1 MAEHQFGFRT
11 RALHAGGTPDAEHG
25 ARSVPIYQT
34 SSFVFKDADDAANLF
49 ALQKY
54 GNIYSRIGNPTVA
67 ALEERI
73 ASLEGGIGAVA
84 TSSGMAAEFITFA
97 ALCGQGDHVVAS
109 SQLYGGTVTQLDVT
123 LRRFGVETTFVPGT
137 DPADYKAAITEHTKA
152 VYTELVANPS
162 GEIADLEGLAAVAHE
177 AGVPLI
183 VDATLNTP
191 YLCRPF
197 EHGADIV
204 IHSIT
209 KFLGGHG
216 NTLGG
221 VVVESGRFDWG
232 NGNFPAM
239 TEPVPSYNNVTWWG
253 NFGEYGFL
261 TKLRSE
267 QLRDIGPSL
276 TPQAAW
282 NLLQGVET
290 LPQRMDAH
298 VANAKE
304 VVQWLVTDPRISYVN
319 YAGLED
325 HPHHERAQKYLPHGI
340 GSVFAFGVA
349 ATDELSGREVGARFI
364 GSLQLASHLANI
376 GDARTLVL
384 HPASTTHQQLSSEQ
398 LTAGGVKEDLIRI
411 SVGLED
417 AADILWDLDQALTAA
432 SGRDRD
438 GGVVAPSA
446 ALTDAARTTLDQ
458 DNSAAACALSGAE
471 GEQA

>member
-232 NGNFPAM
+232 NGKFPAM

-267 QLRDIGPSL
+267 QLRDIGASL

-298 VANAKE
+298 VANAQE
-304 VVQWLVTDPRISYVN
+304 VVQWLATDPRISYVN

-349 ATDELSGREVGARFI
+349 GTDELSGREVGARFI

-398 LTAGGVKEDLIRI
+398 LAAGGVKEDLIRI

-417 AADILWDLDQALTAA
+417 TADILWDLDQALSAA
-432 SGRDRD
+432 SGRDRE

-458 DNSAAACALSGAE
+458 GNSAAACALPGDE

>member
-232 NGNFPAM
+232 NGKFPAM

-298 VANAKE
+298 VANAQE
-304 VVQWLVTDPRISYVN
+304 VVQWLATDPRISYVN

-349 ATDELSGREVGARFI
+349 GTDELSGREVGARFI

-398 LTAGGVKEDLIRI
+398 LAAGGVKEDLIRI

-417 AADILWDLDQALTAA
+417 TADILWDLDQALSAA
-432 SGRDRD
+432 SGRDRE
-438 GGVVAPSA
+438 GGVVAPSV
-446 ALTDAARTTLDQ
+446 ALTGAARTTLDQ
-458 DNSAAACALSGAE
+458 GNSAAACALPGDE